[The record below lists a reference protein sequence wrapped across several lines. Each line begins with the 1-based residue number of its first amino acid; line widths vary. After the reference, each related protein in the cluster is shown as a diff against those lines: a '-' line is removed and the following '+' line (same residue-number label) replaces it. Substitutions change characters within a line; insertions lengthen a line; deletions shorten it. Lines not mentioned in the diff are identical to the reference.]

1 MALMFSLECLKKK
14 TIACCLRFFLKC
26 TRKKQ
31 NKKQKT
37 QKKKKNLN
45 LKALF
50 HGWVWDKSTR
60 ERSIS
65 KPFSYIEHHHEYLTN
80 CVSYS
85 YCDISRQDFFG
96 LMRDQ
101 NIQMKKRDD
110 VLHIGKGC
118 ISRPFS

>member
-1 MALMFSLECLKKK
+1 MLLKVFPQMHKKK
-14 TIACCLRFFLKC
+14 T
-26 TRKKQ
+26 
-31 NKKQKT
+31 KQKT
-37 QKKKKNLN
+37 KNSKKKKNLN

-110 VLHIGKGC
+110 VLHIGKGS